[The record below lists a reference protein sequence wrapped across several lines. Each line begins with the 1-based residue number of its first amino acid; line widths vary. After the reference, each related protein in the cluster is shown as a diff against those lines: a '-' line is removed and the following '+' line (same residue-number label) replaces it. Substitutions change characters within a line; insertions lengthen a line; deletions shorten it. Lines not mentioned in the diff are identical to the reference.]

1 MNSTK
6 FWNVGTSEKWE
17 RVITQM
23 KNVPIRGLAAAVAAN
38 AIATGFADASPGACD
53 SLHDSA
59 VKNKEL
65 PEVV

>member
-1 MNSTK
+1 
-6 FWNVGTSEKWE
+6 
-17 RVITQM
+17 M